1 MVEDN
6 FGDDGFCSGLSHV
19 SVTGGATFTRASRGM
34 SAFAKDQWQ
43 PPNGVGIESPH
54 LGGNSDREAT
64 VARESPR
71 IGEILGV

>member
-1 MVEDN
+1 MVMMAMLRV
-6 FGDDGFCSGLSHV
+6 SPLSA
-19 SVTGGATFTRASRGM
+19 SGGATFVRASRGM

-54 LGGNSDREAT
+54 LGDNSDREAT